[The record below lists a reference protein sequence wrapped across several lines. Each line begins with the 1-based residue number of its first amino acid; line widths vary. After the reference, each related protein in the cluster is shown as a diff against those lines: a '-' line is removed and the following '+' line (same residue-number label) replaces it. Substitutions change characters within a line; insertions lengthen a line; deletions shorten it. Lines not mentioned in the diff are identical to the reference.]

1 MSGRAVRWL
10 WSLVRPSVR
19 AAEARLTIVRHHRV
33 YRDGERP
40 LYRLGV
46 GESVLREQVAML
58 RSSGL
63 GPLTVLEGLERLAA
77 GAPGHW
83 VAMTFDDGYADN
95 VTRALP
101 ILRAGGARATFYL
114 TAGLIE
120 ERRAPWWD
128 RVAHALERARS
139 PELEWP
145 CGGERLRLSVAD
157 PGARRRA
164 LATVLGRLRVAPAE
178 QEARIAALEDALG
191 IENETPCELA
201 TWDQAAELVAA
212 GMEVGAHTLGH
223 PFLACLPAEHQARE
237 IAGSVRSI
245 DRRLGVRVEGLAY
258 PGGSF
263 DEHSVRLSREAGLRY
278 SVTTQAGDNAPDT
291 PAYELRRRGFDEG
304 MCLSPL
310 GGFSRRLAR
319 AELEGAFDGLRA
331 ARREAVA

>member
-10 WSLVRPSVR
+10 WSLVRPTSR
-19 AAEARLTIVRHHRV
+19 AARARLTIVRHHRV
-33 YRDGERP
+33 YGDGERP

-58 RSSGL
+58 RATGL
-63 GPLTVLEGLERLAA
+63 GPVTVVEGLERLAA

-101 ILRAGGARATFYL
+101 ILRAAGAHATFYL

-128 RVAHALERARS
+128 RVAHALEGARG
-139 PELEWP
+139 PELDWT
-145 CGGERLRLSVAD
+145 CDGERLRLPLTD
-157 PGARRRA
+157 RGARRRA
-164 LATVLGRLRVAPAE
+164 LAAVLGRLRVAPEE
-178 QEARIAALEDALG
+178 QEARIASLVTALAVAG
-191 IENETPCELA
+191 ETPCELA
-201 TWDQAAELVAA
+201 TWDQAGELASA

-223 PFLACLPAEHQARE
+223 PYLARLPAERQARE
-237 IAGSVRSI
+237 IAGSARSI
-245 DRRLGVRVEGLAY
+245 EQRLGVRVAGLAY

-263 DEHSVRLSREAGLRY
+263 DEHSVRATREAGLRY
-278 SVTTQAGDNAPDT
+278 AVTTRAGDNAPDT